1 MSNLYTHRAQN
12 ITAPR
17 VDLTPNSMRNSSS
30 RSKRNNGVVAIICTT
45 LALVFASLSA
55 LPAHAATQYTV
66 LTTGHTDAITVVP
79 NGGTITM
86 VSKEDITTPGTSTY
100 HSPDEV
106 IFGVVDAAYSDQ
118 TKQIPQIGVA
128 GYALPQVQDQR
139 MLWPGFDSLKVAQI
153 DPAKIEFEFVSAKGP
168 GSVYMWQQGTFGS
181 VESVLSGGAFQIS
194 DGVKLTHQIPTHQHV
209 NWLFTQPGAYDLTV
223 RAHVTYKDGTVVV
236 AQPATYHWVVGDKAI
251 ADAKAGNYVPPTQPV
266 NGGATPSSINP
277 AANTTSA
284 PSAAPSSAPVADAPQ
299 AEQCIP
305 TEVKTPI
312 AAPSAGGTRTGGSY
326 TIPANTHVH
335 PNWVFTAPGTY
346 KVSITQSTTSKA
358 GQTLTTSGTLTFNVG
373 GSGNANSGHF
383 DVGTTFN
390 GGGIAMSIKD
400 DRSQPANWVAPN
412 SLVFGVADTAKTNAP
427 AGIEFVAAAGSPIWL
442 ISSSQVQGVPWVGA
456 NTMHPS
462 LLQNTSGNV
471 TWTLNSVSGP
481 GSLAVFES
489 GNFGKIVGRYWF
501 GGSSSSNQMPSGI
514 VQENG
519 QYYRIEYVGKTASGA
534 DCQLSPEQIAA
545 LLAEGKNVAE
555 SAMPGN
561 LSKTGSTLVTTAI
574 TCAIVLFAGVALVVY
589 RRRKNNAGARLA
601 YTTPASVTTPSPS
614 SSSRTEA
621 K

>member
-1 MSNLYTHRAQN
+1 M
-12 ITAPR
+12 
-17 VDLTPNSMRNSSS
+17 
-30 RSKRNNGVVAIICTT
+30 
-45 LALVFASLSA
+45 
-55 LPAHAATQYTV
+55 
-66 LTTGHTDAITVVP
+66 
-79 NGGTITM
+79 
-86 VSKEDITTPGTSTY
+86 
-100 HSPDEV
+100 
-106 IFGVVDAAYSDQ
+106 
-118 TKQIPQIGVA
+118 
-128 GYALPQVQDQR
+128 
-139 MLWPGFDSLKVAQI
+139 
-153 DPAKIEFEFVSAKGP
+153 
-168 GSVYMWQQGTFGS
+168 
-181 VESVLSGGAFQIS
+181 
-194 DGVKLTHQIPTHQHV
+194 

-223 RAHVTYKDGTVVV
+223 RAHVTYQDGAVVI
-236 AQPATYHWVVGDKAI
+236 AAPATYHWVVGDKAI
-251 ADAKAGNYVPPTQPV
+251 ADAKAGNFVPPTQPTST
-266 NGGATPSSINP
+266 ATPSSLSAAP
-277 AANTTSA
+277 A
-284 PSAAPSSAPVADAPQ
+284 SAAPSNAPAAAAPQ

-312 AAPSAGGTRTGGSY
+312 DAPGAGGTRTGGSY

-346 KVSITQSTTSKA
+346 KVSITQSTTSKS
-358 GQTLTTSGTLTFNVG
+358 GQSLTTSGTLTFNVG

-383 DVGTTFN
+383 DVGTTAN
-390 GGGIAMSIKD
+390 GGSIAMSVKD
-400 DRSQPANWVAPN
+400 DRTQPANWVSPS
-412 SLVFGVADTAKTNAP
+412 SLVFGVSNAAKTNAP

-442 ISSSQVQGVPWVGA
+442 ISSSQVNGVPWVGA

-501 GGSSSSNQMPSGI
+501 GGSSSSSEMPSGV
-514 VQENG
+514 VQEGG

-545 LLAEGKNVAE
+545 LLAEGKNVAA

-574 TCAIVLFAGVALVVY
+574 TCAIVLFAGVALVIY
-589 RRRKNNAGARLA
+589 RRRRNAVGATLA
-601 YTTPASVTTPSPS
+601 HTSSAPATPPSS
-614 SSSRTEA
+614 SSSRTDA